1 MKIDIKGV
9 IVANDDKWVYDW
21 FDMDAVAPRD
31 VLTAL
36 DRAPNE
42 RADVYINS
50 PGGSVFAGGEIYDAL
65 RAHPGGVQI
74 HVTGHAAS
82 AASMIMCAGPCDI
95 SPTALVMIHNVSGG
109 AQGDY
114 HTMDAISE
122 TLKKANQAVAA
133 AYRHKTGKSEEELL
147 ALMDKETWMTAQ
159 EAIEAGFADG
169 LTESARPLPL
179 TASFSGM
186 LPQAVTGKRYKVERA
201 YSKDGEWMELNCSE
215 LPTAKGGVTDAG
227 S

>member
-1 MKIDIKGV
+1 MP
-9 IVANDDKWVYDW
+9 NDDKWIYDW

-36 DRAPNE
+36 DKDPNE

-50 PGGSVFAGGEIYDAL
+50 PGGSVFAGSEIYDAL
-65 RAHPGGVQI
+65 RAHAGGVRI

-114 HTMDAISE
+114 HQMDASSSV
-122 TLKKANQAVAA
+122 LQKANRAVAA
-133 AYRHKTGKSEEELL
+133 AYQHKTGKSEGELL
-147 ALMDKETWMTAQ
+147 KLMDKETWMTAT
-159 EAIEAGFADG
+159 EAIAAGFADR
-169 LTESARPLPL
+169 LTDAAPPL
-179 TASFSGM
+179 TAALTGM
-186 LPQAVTGKRYKVERA
+186 LPQAVIDKLRAERA
-201 YSKDGEWMELNCSE
+201 KHPPMTAQDKARAELE
-215 LPTAKGGVTDAG
+215 LLTLGGQTR
-227 S
+227 

>member
-21 FDMDAVAPRD
+21 FDMDAVAPRE

-42 RADVYINS
+42 RAEVYINS

-114 HTMDAISE
+114 HTMDVTSE

-133 AYRHKTGKSEEELL
+133 AYRHKTGKSEAELL

-159 EAIEAGFADG
+159 EAIEAGFADR

-186 LPQAVTGKRYKVERA
+186 LPQAVIDKLRAERA
-201 YSKDGEWMELNCSE
+201 KHPHMTAQDKARAELE
-215 LPTAKGGVTDAG
+215 LLTLGGKTR
-227 S
+227 

>member
-21 FDMDAVAPRD
+21 FDMDAVAPRE

-114 HTMDAISE
+114 HTMDATSE

-159 EAIEAGFADG
+159 EAIEAGFADS

-179 TASFSGM
+179 TASLSGM
-186 LPQAVTGKRYKVERA
+186 LPQAVIDKLRAERA
-201 YSKDGEWMELNCSE
+201 KHPHMTAQDKARAELE
-215 LPTAKGGVTDAG
+215 LLTLGGKTR
-227 S
+227 

>member
-9 IVANDDKWVYDW
+9 IVPNNDKWAYDY
-21 FDMDAVAPRD
+21 FDMDAVAPRE

-114 HTMDAISE
+114 HTMDATSE

-133 AYRHKTGKSEEELL
+133 AYRHKTGKSEAELL

-169 LTESARPLPL
+169 LTASPMHPQPLVAAL
-179 TASFSGM
+179 SGGV
-186 LPQAVTGKRYKVERA
+186 LPQAVIDKLRAERA
-201 YSKDGEWMELNCSE
+201 KHPHMTAQDKARAELE
-215 LPTAKGGVTDAG
+215 LLTLGGKTR
-227 S
+227 

>member
-21 FDMDAVAPRD
+21 FDMDAVAPRE

-114 HTMDAISE
+114 HEMDATSE

-133 AYRHKTGKSEEELL
+133 AYRHKTGKSEKELL

-159 EAIEAGFADG
+159 EAIEAGFADR

-186 LPQAVTGKRYKVERA
+186 LPQAVIDKLRAERA
-201 YSKDGEWMELNCSE
+201 KHPPMTAQDKARAELE
-215 LPTAKGGVTDAG
+215 LLTLGGKTR
-227 S
+227 

>member
-21 FDMDAVAPRD
+21 FDMDAVAPRE

-42 RADVYINS
+42 RAEVYINS

-95 SPTALVMIHNVSGG
+95 SPTALVMIHNVSSG

-114 HTMDAISE
+114 HTMDATSE

-133 AYRHKTGKSEEELL
+133 AYRHKTGKSEAELL

-159 EAIEAGFADG
+159 EAIEAGFADS

-186 LPQAVTGKRYKVERA
+186 LPQAVIDKLRAERA
-201 YSKDGEWMELNCSE
+201 KHPPMTAQDKARAELE
-215 LPTAKGGVTDAG
+215 LLTLGGKTR
-227 S
+227 

>member
-21 FDMDAVAPRD
+21 FDMDAVAPRE

-114 HTMDAISE
+114 HEMDATSE

-133 AYRHKTGKSEEELL
+133 AYRHKTGKSEKELL

-159 EAIEAGFADG
+159 EAIEAGFAD
-169 LTESARPLPL
+169 RPDRVGT
-179 TASFSGM
+179 TAAADGIVF
-186 LPQAVTGKRYKVERA
+186 RYVA
-201 YSKDGEWMELNCSE
+201 
-215 LPTAKGGVTDAG
+215 AGGH
-227 S
+227 

>member
-21 FDMDAVAPRD
+21 FDMDAVAPRE

-114 HTMDAISE
+114 HEMDATSE

-159 EAIEAGFADG
+159 EAIEAGFADS

-186 LPQAVTGKRYKVERA
+186 LPQAVIDKLRAERA
-201 YSKDGEWMELNCSE
+201 KHPPMTAQDKARAELE
-215 LPTAKGGVTDAG
+215 LLTLGGKTR
-227 S
+227 

>member
-21 FDMDAVAPRD
+21 FDMDAVAPRE

-50 PGGSVFAGGEIYDAL
+50 PGGSVFAGSEIYDAL

-114 HTMDAISE
+114 HEMDATSE

-133 AYRHKTGKSEEELL
+133 AYRHKTGKSEKELL

-159 EAIEAGFADG
+159 EAIEAGFAD
-169 LTESARPLPL
+169 RPDRVRT
-179 TASFSGM
+179 TA
-186 LPQAVTGKRYKVERA
+186 AA
-201 YSKDGEWMELNCSE
+201 DGI
-215 LPTAKGGVTDAG
+215 VFR
-227 S
+227 

>member
-21 FDMDAVAPRD
+21 FDMDAVAPRE

-50 PGGSVFAGGEIYDAL
+50 PGGSVFAGSEIYDAL

-114 HTMDAISE
+114 HEMDATSE

-133 AYRHKTGKSEEELL
+133 AYRHKTGKSEKELL

-159 EAIEAGFADG
+159 EAIEAGFADR

-186 LPQAVTGKRYKVERA
+186 LPQAVIDKLCAERA
-201 YSKDGEWMELNCSE
+201 KHPPMTAQDKARAELE
-215 LPTAKGGVTDAG
+215 LLTLGGKTR
-227 S
+227 

>member
-21 FDMDAVAPRD
+21 FDMDAVAPRE

-50 PGGSVFAGGEIYDAL
+50 PGGSVFAGSEIYDAL

-114 HTMDAISE
+114 HEMDATSE

-133 AYRHKTGKSEEELL
+133 AYRHKTGKSEKELL

-159 EAIEAGFADG
+159 EAIEAGFADR

-186 LPQAVTGKRYKVERA
+186 LPQAVIDKLRAERA
-201 YSKDGEWMELNCSE
+201 KHPPMTAQDKARAELE
-215 LPTAKGGVTDAG
+215 LLTLGGKTR
-227 S
+227 